1 MMEVQQRYRDQV
13 IALAALLQA
22 CWLIDQLSKTGAI
35 SSEQLN
41 PLLQSLFVF
50 DPKNAEEV
58 YGAVV
63 HLSRGLQI
71 LDDMLSGT
79 TPRQYGETLRYALSV
94 MHLQRKLAQNTTM
107 LQQIRRRL
115 EHIAFKYAHFSDN
128 SSELADSIA
137 GLYQDTISNFRFRV
151 QVTGSLRHLSDER
164 VAAKV
169 RGLLFGGIRAALLW
183 RQVGGSRLKLLLQRR
198 ALRQALADLRAE
210 NTF

>member
-1 MMEVQQRYRDQV
+1 MMPTPRYRDQV

-22 CWLIDQLSKTGAI
+22 CWLIDQLSKTGAV

-50 DPKNAEEV
+50 DPGTAEEV
-58 YGAVV
+58 YGTAV
-63 HLSRGLQI
+63 HLKRGLQI
-71 LDDMLSGT
+71 LEDMLNGS

-94 MHLQRKLAQNTTM
+94 MHLQRKLAQKPAM

-115 EHIAFKYAHFSDN
+115 EHIAFRYTHFTDD
-128 SSELADSIA
+128 SSALAGSIA

-151 QVTGSLRHLSDER
+151 QVTGSMRHLSNER
-164 VAAKV
+164 IAAKV
-169 RGLLFGGIRAALLW
+169 RSLLFSGIRAALLW

-198 ALRQALADLRAE
+198 ALRKALIELRAE
-210 NTF
+210 KIL